1 MNTVLLCRL
10 ATSSSQRVS
19 LAVPAQSRMGHEPNV
34 LNAPAATIQRGS
46 AHSPG
51 HSSLR
56 APLGLSALLDS
67 GSESNA
73 LSVPKLSTK
82 IAQRA
87 LHLSAAAPAQLALVS
102 TTAS

>member
-1 MNTVLLCRL
+1 MLLCRL
-10 ATSSSQRVS
+10 ATSSNQRVS
-19 LAVPAQSRMGHEPNV
+19 RAVPAQSRMWNEPNV

-51 HSSLR
+51 HPSLR
-56 APLGLSALLDS
+56 ALLGLSALLDP

-82 IAQRA
+82 IAQRV